1 MHDTAVTH
9 QTSTTQL
16 TCLSGTKVQIL
27 TQLCGCGWSGA
38 ASFMIT
44 LSPDINGVIFGRFLG
59 GVFAA
64 SVPVAQA
71 KKKKSVMGLYCL
83 FRACLCTHLH
93 T

>member
-1 MHDTAVTH
+1 
-9 QTSTTQL
+9 
-16 TCLSGTKVQIL
+16 
-27 TQLCGCGWSGA
+27 
-38 ASFMIT
+38 MIT

-71 KKKKSVMGLYCL
+71 KKQKSVMDLYCL
-83 FRACLCTHLH
+83 FSACLCTHLH